1 MSVIKPILKKILPFA
16 LRQWLKRQFYKY
28 QFNYQFKRKDSK
40 HENAIE
46 RTKLK
51 EKIRVV
57 FFALHP
63 GIWKVDTLYKKM
75 IDHPYFEPI
84 ILVCPIGSGDKGE
97 ILKYMNLCE
106 NMFVDKGYKVVLAYN
121 KKNNTYLNVKKEL
134 KPDIIFYTNPYQG
147 RIHKN
152 YFITNYPDILTC
164 YVPYSSMIVNSEMQ
178 FNKPLTNLLWRF
190 FVDNRFSQDMT
201 RRYSKDAG
209 KNVVVSGFPSLD
221 VLLDKSYQP
230 KKVWKNDQK
239 IKIIWAPH
247 HTIEGTESINF
258 ATFLQFSDFM
268 VELTKK
274 YQEYIQVAFKPHPL
288 LYVKLCKIWG
298 NDKTEEYYTKWEE
311 MSNTQLETGDYIDL
325 FLTSDAMIF
334 DSCSFLNEYL
344 YTKKPSAFITN
355 DIVQQQLN
363 DYGLDAFNCH
373 QHVRTEED
381 ITNFIESLKNN
392 NPDPLSAEKDSY
404 YKKYISMF
412 EEESAS
418 ERILSE
424 IINSIYK
431 SRN

>member
-1 MSVIKPILKKILPFA
+1 MKRINKTIHKLLPRSVDKWIRKVIFNTYRWGLIKSKHNFA
-16 LRQWLKRQFYKY
+16 LKRI
-28 QFNYQFKRKDSK
+28 R
-40 HENAIE
+40 
-46 RTKLK
+46 
-51 EKIRVV
+51 EKNQIKVV
-57 FFALHP
+57 FFALHA
-63 GIWKVDTLYKKM
+63 GVWKYDRLYNLM
-75 IDHPYFEPI
+75 LEHPNFEPSV
-84 ILVCPIGSGDKGE
+84 LVCPVINYGR
-97 ILKYMNLCE
+97 E
-106 NMFVDKGYKVVLAYN
+106 NMLKEMDICYKMLKDKNYKVSRSYN
-121 KKNNTYLNVKKEL
+121 IKENIYLNVKETIN
-134 KPDIIFYTNPYQG
+134 PDIIFYTNPYSG
-147 RIHKN
+147 IIDDR
-152 YFITNYPDILTC
+152 YYITNFPDILTC
-164 YVPYSSMIVNSEMQ
+164 YVPYSSMIIQSNTQ
-178 FNKPLTNLLWRF
+178 FNKHLCNFLWKSFVENSYSFDMSKKYMTN
-190 FVDNRFSQDMT
+190 
-201 RRYSKDAG
+201 KG